1 VSITSSYRL
10 SLLLGA
16 LFALCSGSAVCQRQV
31 TYVQVVK
38 QAPTSVSL
46 ASAAGSII
54 PGQPVQFTASIA
66 PTKPTY
72 PTGAVVFT
80 ATGSK
85 PGNVIVSS
93 PVAVGGS
100 STAIW
105 ETAIA
110 AIDTYSVVAAY
121 GGDSDYLASQSSPK
135 LLSVTGSPDFTLS
148 TPNSSTVVQGSS
160 VSIPITVTSING
172 FAGTIEFEC
181 NGAPSSSTCSLS
193 QGSATLA
200 PSGAN
205 SATTTLTLATAG
217 TTVTTL
223 GILGFFI
230 GWGLFARK
238 RCCSHFMIWIGA
250 ALLLTTVTGCAGSN
264 RYVQSSGTPVG
275 FYSLTI
281 VATSGTINHS
291 STVSVHVVAQ

>member
-1 VSITSSYRL
+1 M
-10 SLLLGA
+10 
-16 LFALCSGSAVCQRQV
+16 

-38 QAPTSVSL
+38 QAATSVSL
-46 ASAAGSII
+46 VSSAGSIS

-80 ATGSK
+80 ATGSN
-85 PGNVIVSS
+85 PANVIVSS
-93 PVAVGGS
+93 PVALGGS
-100 STAIW
+100 STAVW
-105 ETAIA
+105 ATSIA

-121 GGDSDYLASQSSPK
+121 SGDSNYLASQSAPV

-148 TPNSSTVVQGSS
+148 TPNTSTVVQGNS
-160 VSIPITVTSING
+160 VAIPITVTSING
-172 FAGTIEFEC
+172 FAGSIAFEC
-181 NGAPSSSTCSLS
+181 KGAPGSSTCSFS

-200 PSGAN
+200 PSGAS
-205 SATTTLTLATAG
+205 SATTTLTLATAE

-238 RCCSHFMIWIGA
+238 RFRSHFMIWVGA
-250 ALLLTTVTGCAGSN
+250 ALLLTTVTGCVGSN
-264 RYVQSSGTPVG
+264 RYVQSNGTPVG
-275 FYSLTI
+275 FYSLII
-281 VATSGTINHS
+281 VATSGAITHS